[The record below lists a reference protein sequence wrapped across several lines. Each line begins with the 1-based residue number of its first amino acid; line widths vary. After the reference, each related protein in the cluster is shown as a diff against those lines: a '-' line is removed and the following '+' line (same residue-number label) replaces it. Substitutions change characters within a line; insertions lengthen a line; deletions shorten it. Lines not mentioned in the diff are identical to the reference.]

1 MNDKDGNSIP
11 YVPLQTI
18 VIYCP
23 TCFGTGRELDTKER
37 LEFLKKQREEA
48 AGTRKETAWQ
58 LINNYYY

>member
-11 YVPLQTI
+11 YVPLQTK

-48 AGTRKETAWQ
+48 AGTRKETA
-58 LINNYYY
+58 